1 MCIWKDCARL
11 IHTPLVIL
19 ANAEASLLENEK
31 KAEINSTGFGLTQNR
46 NNQLH
51 KWSTAEIHR
60 GTQSKV
66 TTDNTYSILHCIV
79 WSRCQMPK

>member
-1 MCIWKDCARL
+1 MCIYKDCVRL

-31 KAEINSTGFGLTQNR
+31 KAEINSTGFGLTPNR

-51 KWSTAEIHR
+51 KWNTAEVE
-60 GTQSKV
+60 Q
-66 TTDNTYSILHCIV
+66 
-79 WSRCQMPK
+79 Q